1 MVNNP
6 TNIKQKDYFVDENT
20 GHGMG
25 KAHKKIAGL
34 NWNPN
39 LHLLLA

>member
-1 MVNNP
+1 MVYNP

-25 KAHKKIAGL
+25 KAHTK
-34 NWNPN
+34 WQV
-39 LHLLLA
+39 

>member
-20 GHGMG
+20 SHGMG
-25 KAHKKIAGL
+25 KTHKKNRRSKL
-34 NWNPN
+34 EP
-39 LHLLLA
+39 